1 MILILILIN
10 LCVPSF
16 FLFNVD
22 LFLCFIFIKI
32 IDLDFKK
39 VKKKIKEKM
48 PSIITINTTITIG
61 QVFSYKSKSYLD
73 FLYFFVM
80 LNIKLDQFL
89 YFFVIVLNI
98 FVSA

>member
-1 MILILILIN
+1 
-10 LCVPSF
+10 
-16 FLFNVD
+16 
-22 LFLCFIFIKI
+22 
-32 IDLDFKK
+32 
-39 VKKKIKEKM
+39 M

-80 LNIKLDQFL
+80 LNIKLDQTP

>member
-1 MILILILIN
+1 MFYLYSDYRL
-10 LCVPSF
+10 V
-16 FLFNVD
+16 
-22 LFLCFIFIKI
+22 
-32 IDLDFKK
+32 FKES
-39 VKKKIKEKM
+39 KEKKM
-48 PSIITINTTITIG
+48 PSIITTNTTITIV

-98 FVSA
+98 FVNA

>member
-1 MILILILIN
+1 MFYLY
-10 LCVPSF
+10 
-16 FLFNVD
+16 
-22 LFLCFIFIKI
+22 
-32 IDLDFKK
+32 LDYRLVFKES
-39 VKKKIKEKM
+39 KEKKM
-48 PSIITINTTITIG
+48 PSIITTNTTITIV
-61 QVFSYKSKSYLD
+61 QVFSYKSNSYLD

>member
-1 MILILILIN
+1 
-10 LCVPSF
+10 
-16 FLFNVD
+16 
-22 LFLCFIFIKI
+22 
-32 IDLDFKK
+32 
-39 VKKKIKEKM
+39 M
-48 PSIITINTTITIG
+48 PSIITINTTITIV

-98 FVSA
+98 FVSALIS